1 MNGTAAHGA
10 VVLFSAPDLRLSAR
24 RLRFRAPALDAA
36 AVSLGILAGTLTR
49 RVVPAM
55 ALTAAAFVVT
65 RLGVG
70 LIARPHF
77 LAPLHRVVPV
87 VGGDDPSAHG
97 SYVISSDLYD
107 AAGRHLTHDSLTL
120 CTPGDAACAG
130 KFGSGP
136 LHGAYNVVVYQPDS
150 RFWVFQAVE
159 TALSSSRSRRCS
171 WPWPSGAFAG
181 TSASR

>member
-87 VGGDDPSAHG
+87 VGGVLRRLVPVADYRDRLPLSPEQLREWALMDTHDMLITRHTYPQRWKDLQRWMDSLEDVRRPSRRDMAAVGRVPSPSADR
-97 SYVISSDLYD
+97 V
-107 AAGRHLTHDSLTL
+107 
-120 CTPGDAACAG
+120 
-130 KFGSGP
+130 
-136 LHGAYNVVVYQPDS
+136 
-150 RFWVFQAVE
+150 
-159 TALSSSRSRRCS
+159 RR
-171 WPWPSGAFAG
+171 
-181 TSASR
+181 